1 MIITRFYY
9 SIYLCIV
16 YLLVKSAYIAQ
27 LLNMTFLRLLLG
39 FIASDGT
46 GMIDIVPLTSKY
58 ICTSIIT

>member
-1 MIITRFYY
+1 M
-9 SIYLCIV
+9 
-16 YLLVKSAYIAQ
+16 KSAYVAQ

>member
-1 MIITRFYY
+1 M
-9 SIYLCIV
+9 
-16 YLLVKSAYIAQ
+16 KSAYIAQ

-58 ICTSIIT
+58 ICTSITT